1 MSAEVSHQIQE
12 DDVAG
17 VCENDQRF
25 ETMDQCIV
33 NRKKRYE
40 RGFPDARAVVSV
52 ADGPAM
58 VFLPGNG
65 STVVVTMGFINATHA
80 NSASLPVLHQGILC
94 VPSIQF
100 LRKTTQDTHFTTI
113 ESRYDR
119 FHLRHYSNTTSTI
132 PHTGKGSPLM
142 DSSKVVEWR
151 NLAGMD
157 TIWLIWEQMLSRPQC
172 REHWHWQQQAL

>member
-1 MSAEVSHQIQE
+1 M
-12 DDVAG
+12 AG
-17 VCENDQRF
+17 VCENDRRF

-58 VFLPGNG
+58 VF
-65 STVVVTMGFINATHA
+65 A